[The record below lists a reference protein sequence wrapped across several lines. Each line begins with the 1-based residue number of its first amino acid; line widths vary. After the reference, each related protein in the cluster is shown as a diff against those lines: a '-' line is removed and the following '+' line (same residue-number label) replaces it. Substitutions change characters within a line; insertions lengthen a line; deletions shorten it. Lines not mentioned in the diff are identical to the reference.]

1 MYSVF
6 STKGFLLWVFSG
18 YFLLWVFSTMY
29 RVFSTMYS
37 HYYLTFWQELFSAVD
52 GGGAYLTVDNGTPT
66 KIKPSA
72 VEHMTNACIVSGQ
85 EKFDFFYLFF
95 HDEGST
101 VSDLGSNRDPA
112 SVD

>member
-95 HDEGST
+95 HDERNVPFQT
-101 VSDLGSNRDPA
+101 WAQTETRKC
-112 SVD
+112 